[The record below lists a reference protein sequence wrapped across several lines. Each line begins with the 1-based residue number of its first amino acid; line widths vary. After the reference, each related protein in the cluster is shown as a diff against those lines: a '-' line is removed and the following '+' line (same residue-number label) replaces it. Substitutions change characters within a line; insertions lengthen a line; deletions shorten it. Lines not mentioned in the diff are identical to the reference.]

1 MCELINIYKY
11 IKSCE
16 GAVCNYRQETIKSLN
31 AYILD
36 ISTLTEK
43 AIKQKS
49 CITTNMIRNGICVQY
64 YYTY

>member
-1 MCELINIYKY
+1 MHELINIYKY

-16 GAVCNYRQETIKSLN
+16 GAVCSYRQETIKSLY

-43 AIKQKS
+43 TIK
-49 CITTNMIRNGICVQY
+49 
-64 YYTY
+64 